1 MIAFPIEV
9 PKERPGSSLVKQ
21 ELSLLSHQFVLYNPM
36 PYIGPI
42 PVEIIALKTSL
53 LTVKLIITEG
63 ILLQVNELKAVK
75 LHPSILLMTI

>member
-1 MIAFPIEV
+1 
-9 PKERPGSSLVKQ
+9 
-21 ELSLLSHQFVLYNPM
+21 M

-42 PVEIIALKTSL
+42 PVEIMALKTSL